1 MDNKINTILTT
12 TPDLTIIEIMTIM
25 SQIEG
30 E

>member
-1 MDNKINTILTT
+1 MENKINTILTT
-12 TPDLTIIEIMTIM
+12 QPDLTVIEIMDLM

>member
-12 TPDLTIIEIMTIM
+12 QPDLTIIEIMTIM